1 MEILSEYIVAVVMAI
16 CFGTGY
22 VIKHSL
28 SFIHNKYIPLIMAV
42 LGIVINVWANDFL
55 FNPQI
60 LLSGMA
66 SGLAATGAFEVIRNM
81 GNGNK

>member
-1 MEILSEYIVAVVMAI
+1 MEILSEYIVALVMAI
-16 CFGTGY
+16 CLGIEY

-28 SFIHNKYIPLIMAV
+28 SFIPNKYIPLIMAA
-42 LGIVINVWANDFL
+42 LGVFINIWVNDFS
-55 FNPQI
+55 FTPQI

-66 SGLAATGAFEVIRNM
+66 SGLSATGAFEIIRNI

>member
-1 MEILSEYIVAVVMAI
+1 MEILSEYIVALVMAI
-16 CFGTGY
+16 CLGVGY

-28 SFIHNKYIPLIMAV
+28 SFIPNKYIPLIMAV
-42 LGIVINVWANDFL
+42 LGIVINVWVNDFS
-55 FNPQI
+55 FTPQI

-66 SGLAATGAFEVIRNM
+66 SGLSATGAFEFIRNI